1 MGRTVRLTCLLLLVL
16 AVAAGPSPSRT
27 HASSLVPEATLYLT
41 EGSYPIKVS
50 YRFSSALFHWLDSMT
65 GLVGVGMSGGKTV
78 EAHRREHDRRF
89 ERSDADNA
97 MLRMWG
103 EVRQE
108 IAQEA
113 IDKRPPG
120 RRGNPNAV
128 LEIFLDAADV
138 ESGLERC
145 AEWLPADRVTRLR
158 APLEHFAPRYRQLW
172 QRGSRA
178 ETFIEQALSDRR
190 LPELEALLTRMTHFY
205 DIDLAD
211 APTPELIL
219 TPVIAGYGTHAQAIG
234 PYLLIELRP
243 YDRLEDVASVIVHEN
258 AHFLDNRQ
266 PRARVRELLAQ
277 TIKSDADGAAYR
289 TLREAL
295 PTALGQG
302 VADRLFRPKRW
313 RRKTVPWYHREDVD
327 RYAKKIYRDVN
338 RAMKDST
345 TRLDRSFLRRLFDR
359 YDP

>member
-1 MGRTVRLTCLLLLVL
+1 MSRPVRLTCLSILLLALVVGAL
-16 AVAAGPSPSRT
+16 PSRT
-27 HASSLVPEATLYLT
+27 DASSLLPEAEALYLT
-41 EGSYPIKVS
+41 EGAYPIRVS
-50 YRFSSALFHWLDSMT
+50 YRFSSALFHWLDSMA

-108 IAQEA
+108 IAREA

-120 RRGNPNAV
+120 LRGNPNAV
-128 LEIFLDAADV
+128 LEVFLAAADV
-138 ESGLERC
+138 EDGLKRC
-145 AEWLPADRVTRLR
+145 AEWLPADRLTRLR

-172 QRGSRA
+172 QQGSRA
-178 ETFIEQALSDRR
+178 QTFLEKARTDQR
-190 LPELEALLTRMTHFY
+190 LPELEALLSRMTRFY
-205 DIDLAD
+205 DVDLAE
-211 APTPELIL
+211 APTPELVL
-219 TPVIAGYGTHAQAIG
+219 APVIAGYGTHAQAIG
-234 PYLLIELRP
+234 PYLLVELRP

-266 PRARVRELLAQ
+266 PRPRVRELLAQ
-277 TIKSDADGAAYR
+277 TVKNDTDGAAYR

-313 RRKTVPWYHREDVD
+313 RRNQPWYHREDID

-338 RAMKDST
+338 RAMRDPS
-345 TRLDRSFLRRLFDR
+345 TRLDRKFLRRLFDR